1 MLPSGLYPVRGLL
14 YFLYHPTLFKSCL
27 DLVLRLLLTSV
38 AAFAVL
44 FITTYHLQF
53 VVLSRVF
60 GPGFLGRSAVLGALL
75 AEAIVPV
82 YLLSERFIHT
92 VRNQLFDTVLKQQGV
107 SHLSALSTKEKTS
120 VRAANARDEE
130 REQEQGRKWGLTW
143 RACRYL
149 AGLFLQPSATESS
162 WRQYIRMACTL
173 PVTSL
178 FPIGPI
184 AFAYLNGFGSAASLM
199 DHYLVQKSVTK
210 PADREAVYQAN
221 RNQFRM
227 FGAVVFAL
235 NLLPVAN
242 WLFLFT
248 NTVGAALWAAD
259 MEKQGLL
266 VAKASHEHGPEKVM
280 AALTDTVKQAQSLG
294 NSPMTRSQRAAH
306 GIK

>member
-1 MLPSGLYPVRGLL
+1 MLPAGLYPVRGLL
-14 YFLYHPTLFKSCL
+14 YFLYHPTLFRSCL
-27 DLVLRLLLTSV
+27 DLMLKLLLLSGG
-38 AAFAVL
+38 AFAL
-44 FITTYHLQF
+44 LAITTYHLQLL
-53 VVLSRVF
+53 VLSRVF
-60 GPGFLGRSAVLGALL
+60 GAGFLGHSAVLAALL
-75 AEAIVPV
+75 AEAFIPV
-82 YLLSERFIHT
+82 YLLSRRF
-92 VRNQLFDTVLKQQGV
+92 VRAVSNRLFDTVLKQQGV
-107 SHLSALSTKEKTS
+107 THLNALSVKERTS
-120 VRAANARDEE
+120 LLTTTTRDQQW
-130 REQEQGRKWGLTW
+130 EQEQDKKWGLIWTV
-143 RACRYL
+143 CRYL
-149 AGLFLQPSATESS
+149 AGSFLQPSATESN
-162 WRQYIRMACTL
+162 WKQYIRMACTVPL
-173 PVTSL
+173 TSL
-178 FPIGPI
+178 FPVGPI
-184 AFAYLNGFGSAASLM
+184 IFAYLNGFGSAARMM

-221 RNQFRM
+221 KNQFRM

-266 VAKASHEHGPEKVM
+266 VGKANKGNGTEKVI